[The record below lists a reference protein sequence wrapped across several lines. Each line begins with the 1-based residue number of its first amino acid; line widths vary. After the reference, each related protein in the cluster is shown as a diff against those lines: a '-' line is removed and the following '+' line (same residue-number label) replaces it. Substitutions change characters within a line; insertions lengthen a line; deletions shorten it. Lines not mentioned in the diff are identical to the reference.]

1 MAVSIRLKRFGK
13 KEKPVYRVVVADARN
28 QRDGKALEYIGFYN
42 PVDNPVEFRID
53 EDRLTYWLGVGANP
67 TKTVSRL
74 ISNKGLAEKKKIVS
88 AQQGIAKKDRKK
100 EEQK

>member
-13 KEKPVYRVVVADARN
+13 KKKPVYRVVVADARN
-28 QRDGKALEYIGFYN
+28 QRDGKTLEYIGFYN

-88 AQQGIAKKDRKK
+88 SQQGIAKKDRKK